1 MSTATFTPGHVPHPG
16 RGATATGAAPHSP
29 HHVGNALRA
38 VKVFAGAV
46 FSVAVLG
53 EYAEEAGVR
62 PPLRSSDRTDPPV
75 RPAQSA

>member
-1 MSTATFTPGHVPHPG
+1 MSTTAFTPTAKIPRPRPHQ
-16 RGATATGAAPHSP
+16 GATATGVPHGP

-38 VKVFAGAV
+38 VKVFATAI

-62 PPLRSSDRTDPPV
+62 R
-75 RPAQSA
+75 

>member
-1 MSTATFTPGHVPHPG
+1 MTTATLTPGTHPHH
-16 RGATATGAAPHSP
+16 GAAASGAGTRPQHR
-29 HHVGNALRA
+29 VGSALHA

-62 PPLRSSDRTDPPV
+62 RR
-75 RPAQSA
+75 